1 MKYLSGHT
9 LVLFDAYNTL
19 IDLGCAHETAIAKII
34 KKEGSDVDPDAF
46 HKHWDLRERANL
58 AWALA
63 RKSGPFLTQ
72 TELNMKSLKETFEHF
87 GIPGDAESGVELWIE
102 LSRRCGPYGDVRPAL
117 RQLGEHYATG
127 VVSNADNYP
136 LLNIFKREGLEFEA
150 VVTSQ
155 TAKAYKPDTR
165 IFRYALKAFG
175 KKPGEAVYVGDS
187 PEIDIPGAAS
197 LGMLTVW
204 LDRQGRGLREG
215 EPHADLIVLGL
226 GELHGA
232 IEGRKGEPGT
242 RGTMK

>member
-1 MKYLSGHT
+1 MRYLTGYT

-19 IDLGCAHETAIAKII
+19 IDLGCAHETAIAKIL

-46 HKHWDLRERANL
+46 HKHWDMRERANL

-63 RKSGPFLTQ
+63 RKSGPFMTQ

-136 LLNIFKREGLEFEA
+136 LLSILDREGLDFEQ
-150 VVTSQ
+150 VITSE
-155 TAKAYKPDTR
+155 TARAYKPNPR
-165 IFRYALKAFG
+165 IFRFALKAFG
-175 KKPGEAVYVGDS
+175 KGGSEAVYVGDS
-187 PEIDIPGAAS
+187 PEVDFPGAAS

-204 LDRQGRGLREG
+204 MNRRKRPPGKDEPVADRIVTGLDGLR
-215 EPHADLIVLGL
+215 AQ
-226 GELHGA
+226 
-232 IEGRKGEPGT
+232 IEGR
-242 RGTMK
+242 R